1 MGEVVLS
8 VTNLKTKFD
17 TRQGTVE
24 AVSDVSFDIA
34 PGETVALVGES
45 GSGKSVTSLSIMH
58 LLESTGFI
66 ADGRILF
73 DGRDITSL
81 GERELRDIR
90 GAEISM
96 IFQDP
101 ATCLDPVFTVENQ
114 LREVLEIHGVSGE
127 KAKARSLELL
137 QLVGMPDPEKRL
149 RSYQHELSGGQRQRV
164 MIAMALALQPK
175 LVIADE
181 PTTALDVTVQA
192 QILELLKTLKKETG
206 AAILFVTHDL
216 GVVAEI
222 ADRVVVMYAGQVVE
236 QGTVR
241 DVINDPQHPY
251 TRALL
256 NSMPG
261 KVAALGE
268 RLEAID
274 GTVPS
279 LFDMPTACRFGPRCK
294 QAWERCHVEA
304 PPLFEVTSIR
314 SSRCWLADPDTVA
327 IRSAAGSAAES
338 ADEEKAGAES

>member
-1 MGEVVLS
+1 MADAVLQVS
-8 VTNLKTKFD
+8 ELKTTFD

-58 LLESTGFI
+58 LLESTGSI
-66 ADGRILF
+66 AGGRITF
-73 DGRDITSL
+73 DGRDITHL
-81 GERELRDIR
+81 AEKDLRELR

-114 LREVLEIHGVSGE
+114 LREVLEIHGAESDV
-127 KAKARSLELL
+127 AQARALELL
-137 QLVGMPDPEKRL
+137 ELVGMPDPNTRL
-149 RSYQHELSGGQRQRV
+149 RSFQHELSGGQRQRV
-164 MIAMALALQPK
+164 MIAIALALEPK

-192 QILELLKTLKKETG
+192 QILELLRTLQRETG
-206 AAILFVTHDL
+206 SAILFVTHDL
-216 GVVAEI
+216 GVVAEM

-241 DVINDPQHPY
+241 DVINDPKHPY

-261 KVAALGE
+261 KIAALGE
-268 RLEAID
+268 RLEAIE

-279 LFDMPTACRFGPRCK
+279 LFDMPTGCRFGPRCTH
-294 QAWERCHVEA
+294 AWERCHAEA
-304 PPLFEVTSIR
+304 PPLIEVTSIR
-314 SSRCWLADPDTVA
+314 SSRCWLADPAEAAMRMAVTGD
-327 IRSAAGSAAES
+327 RS
-338 ADEEKAGAES
+338 

>member
-1 MGEVVLS
+1 MTEPEAEPVLRVS
-8 VTNLKTKFD
+8 NLKTVFD
-17 TRQGTVE
+17 TRQGLVE
-24 AVSDVSFDIA
+24 AVSDVSFEINR
-34 PGETVALVGES
+34 GETVALVGES
-45 GSGKSVTSLSIMH
+45 GSGKSVTSLSVIH
-58 LLESTGFI
+58 LLESTGMI
-66 ADGRILF
+66 ADGQIIF
-73 DGRDITSL
+73 DGRDITHL
-81 GERELRDIR
+81 PERELRDIR

-114 LREVLEIHGVSGE
+114 LREVLEVHGTAVSD
-127 KAKARSLELL
+127 ARSRALELL
-137 QLVGMPDPEKRL
+137 ELVGMPDPATRL
-149 RSYQHELSGGQRQRV
+149 RSYQHQLSGGQRQRV
-164 MIAMALALQPK
+164 MIAMALALRPK

-192 QILELLKTLKKETG
+192 QILDLLRTLQAETG

-216 GVVAEI
+216 GVVAEV

-261 KVAALGE
+261 KVAALGV
-268 RLEAID
+268 RLEAIE

-279 LFDMPTACRFGPRCK
+279 LFDMPSGCRFGPRCQ
-294 QAWERCHVEA
+294 QAWDRCHAEA
-304 PPLFEVTSIR
+304 PPLYQTSALR
-314 SSRCWLADPDTVA
+314 SSRCWLDDP
-327 IRSAAGSAAES
+327 
-338 ADEEKAGAES
+338 AGAGRVVTPVEVG